1 MAIQKF
7 YPFDKELE
15 VRAMGAAAI
24 TADGYA
30 GDQFDTL
37 KAVHTEFVLVLN
49 IEAIDVAN
57 GDELYTIR
65 VMGSNTANR
74 SDARTLATVV
84 LGDAAAKGIFD
95 TADDAAGNQIVVP
108 FITQRPAGTYHRYLD
123 VHVDVAGTTPSITFG
138 AFFSRP
144 AIM

>member
-15 VRAMGAAAI
+15 VRAPGSAAV
-24 TADGYA
+24 TATGYL

-37 KAVHTEFVLVLN
+37 SAVHTEFVLVLN
-49 IEAIDVAN
+49 IAAIKVSAGN
-57 GDELYTIR
+57 EIYT
-65 VMGSNTANR
+65 VQVWGSNTADR
-74 SDARTLATVV
+74 SDARVLAMVQ
-84 LGDAAAKGIFD
+84 LGDTAAKVGD
-95 TADDAAGNQIVVP
+95 TADDAVGDQIVLP

-123 VHVDVAGTTPSITFG
+123 VRLVAAGTGPSITLS

-144 AIM
+144 QIM

>member
-1 MAIQKF
+1 MSIQKT

-24 TADGYA
+24 TADGFA

-37 KAVHTEFVLVLN
+37 GSVHTEFVLVLN
-49 IEAIDVAN
+49 LETVKVSA
-57 GDELYTIR
+57 GDEIYTIR
-65 VMGSNTANR
+65 VLGSNTANR
-74 SDARTLATVV
+74 SDARVLAAIE
-84 LGDAAAKGIFD
+84 LGDAAAKPQD
-95 TADDAAGNQIVVP
+95 TADDVAGNQIVIP

-123 VHVDVAGTTPSITFG
+123 VHVDVGGTSPSIVFG

-144 AIM
+144 QMM

>member
-1 MAIQKF
+1 MAIQKT

-15 VRAMGAAAI
+15 VRAMGSAAI

-37 KAVHTEFVLVLN
+37 GAVHTEFVLVLN
-49 IEAIDVAN
+49 LEAVKVSA
-57 GDELYTIR
+57 GDEIYTIR
-65 VMGSNTANR
+65 VLGSNTANR
-74 SDARTLATVV
+74 SDARVLAALD
-84 LGDAAAKGIFD
+84 LGDAAAKAQD
-95 TADDAAGNQIVVP
+95 TADDAVGDQIVIP

-123 VHVDVAGTTPSITFG
+123 VHVDVGGTSPSITLG

-144 AIM
+144 QIM

>member
-1 MAIQKF
+1 MAIQKT

-24 TADGYA
+24 TADGFA

-37 KAVHTEFVLVLN
+37 GSVHTEFVLVLN
-49 IEAIDVAN
+49 LETVKVSAGNEI
-57 GDELYTIR
+57 YTIR
-65 VMGSNTANR
+65 VLGSNTADR
-74 SDARTLATVV
+74 SDARVLAALD
-84 LGDAAAKGIFD
+84 LGDAAAKAQD
-95 TADDAAGNQIVVP
+95 TADDAAGEQIVIP

-123 VHVDVAGTTPSITFG
+123 VHVDVGGTSPSIVLG

-144 AIM
+144 QMM

>member
-1 MAIQKF
+1 MAIQKT

-24 TADGYA
+24 TAAAYA

-37 KAVHTEFVLVLN
+37 GSVHTEFVLVINLETVKVSAGN
-49 IEAIDVAN
+49 EA
-57 GDELYTIR
+57 YTIL
-65 VMGSNTANR
+65 VVGSNTADR
-74 SDARTLATVV
+74 SDARVLASLV
-84 LGDAAAKGIFD
+84 LGDTAAKTLD
-95 TADDAAGNQIVVP
+95 TVDDLAGDQIVIP

-123 VHVDVAGTTPSITFG
+123 VRVVPAGTSPSIQFG

-144 AIM
+144 QMM

>member
-1 MAIQKF
+1 MAIQKT

-24 TADGYA
+24 TADGFA

-37 KAVHTEFVLVLN
+37 GSVHTEFVLVLN
-49 IEAIDVAN
+49 LETVKVSA
-57 GDELYTIR
+57 GDEIYTIR
-65 VMGSNTANR
+65 VLGSNTANR
-74 SDARTLATVV
+74 SDARVLAAIE
-84 LGDAAAKGIFD
+84 LGDAAAKPQD
-95 TADDAAGNQIVVP
+95 TADDVAGNQIVIP

-123 VHVDVAGTTPSITFG
+123 VHVDVGGTSPSIVFG

-144 AIM
+144 QMM